1 MFKNLDTNDIVKT
14 NFDFLHVVPPQTSP
28 DFVAKSAL
36 AAGNGWVDVD
46 QYTLQHKKFKNVFS
60 LGDVANLPTSKTAA
74 AIFT

>member
-46 QYTLQHKKFKNVFS
+46 
-60 LGDVANLPTSKTAA
+60 
-74 AIFT
+74 